1 MKNRSNMIKITTP
14 RGDHFVWQDDYNRA
28 ERDALIYAAIACA
41 GLFSAVGLLFYFW
54 LISV

>member
-14 RGDHFVWQDDYNRA
+14 SGDRFVWQDEYDRA
-28 ERDALIYAAIACA
+28 ERNALIYAAIACA
-41 GLFSAVGLLFYFW
+41 GLYGAVIMLIYFW